1 MCCSTA
7 VTHSLPQFV
16 VVPDIK
22 LVMST
27 QVRQISPDQQTAPP
41 FCSRSQEETFASMIE
56 AKFIAWLADHFLMP
70 LINRPL
76 GSPCSHFEVMVYS
89 LLAYSPLGLQSL
101 SLQSPW
107 LTITHVAQMAQ
118 ISLFSNH
125 FPIYLDSASSLQVRQ
140 WPLSTGAHL
149 PLSCNWL
156 FLHCDHGTFPS
167 GNLSPEL

>member
-1 MCCSTA
+1 
-7 VTHSLPQFV
+7 
-16 VVPDIK
+16 
-22 LVMST
+22 MST
-27 QVRQISPDQQTAPP
+27 QVRQISPGQQTAPP

-76 GSPCSHFEVMVYS
+76 GSPCSHFEVMVYTVNFTVS
-89 LLAYSPLGLQSL
+89 WLAVPQFTVTLAYNHLA
-101 SLQSPW
+101 
-107 LTITHVAQMAQ
+107 HVAQMAQ
-118 ISLFSNH
+118 ISFFSNH
-125 FPIYLDSASSLQVRQ
+125 FPIYLDSASSFQVRQ